1 MCNESANPL
10 QLNINTAL
18 ERMGKPVRSNFLSKN
33 GGKHMEET
41 NVTVTAE
48 EMQEIQ
54 KLNKDKRYYT
64 STPELLKSYAEM
76 VPSVDEQV

>member
-1 MCNESANPL
+1 
-10 QLNINTAL
+10 
-18 ERMGKPVRSNFLSKN
+18 
-33 GGKHMEET
+33 MEET
-41 NVTVTAE
+41 NTTMTAE